1 MQTFSA
7 YNANNSDAIEYQVKI
22 ILFTFGIYACFGAYV
37 LDWLGLW
44 WMVAIV
50 SVLVTRWMIA
60 FHELFHL
67 KKAEDL
73 DYITR
78 LVPIPFAP
86 INLGYREYRAIHI
99 GHHQHTATPQDP
111 DAFHILGGSLKAF
124 IGAVTQHEQAT
135 FRYISAHGVS
145 GELAVMMIIRFSL
158 FVSMFALSPSAFL
171 IWWLVLRITYII
183 NDFVFFHIVHYR
195 SGVSGTFPLPLP
207 SFIKFPALL
216 VYGIDVVYATMHHE
230 THHHYS
236 KIAAK
241 HLPLVTKKIQPSK

>member
-1 MQTFSA
+1 MQTFSS
-7 YNANNSDAIEYQVKI
+7 YNANNSDALEYQIKI
-22 ILFTFGIYACFGAYV
+22 ILFTLGVYACFGAYI
-37 LDWLGLW
+37 LNWIGLG

-50 SVLVTRWMIA
+50 SVFITRWMIA

-67 KKAEDL
+67 KKAEEL

-99 GHHQHTATPQDP
+99 GHHQYTATEQDP
-111 DAFHILGGSLKAF
+111 DAFHILGGWLKAF

-135 FRYISAHGVS
+135 FRYISTHGFS
-145 GELAVMMIIRFSL
+145 RELAVMMSIRLSL
-158 FVSMFALSPSAFL
+158 FMTLLVLFPSAFL

-183 NDFVFFHIVHYR
+183 NDFVFFHLVHYR
-195 SGVSGTFPLPLP
+195 SGESGTFPLPLP
-207 SFIKFPALL
+207 AFIKFPALL
-216 VYGIDVVYATMHHE
+216 IYGIDVVYATMHHE

-241 HLPLVTKKIQPSK
+241 HLPLVTKEMQPSK